1 MAQRVESETGI
12 LVYDHPLS
20 PYAQKVKIAL
30 LEKGVPF
37 RTIRPEGIGSGT
49 AAAAFGAAS
58 PRGEV
63 PALVEE
69 PDVRLF
75 DSTIILE
82 YIEDRWPDPPLLPR
96 EPLARARQRQI
107 EEVMDTHFE
116 AITWGLA
123 EIRYFG
129 RATGDLAE
137 AMEGRAQ
144 EQLRGWA
151 AWLTGELAGR
161 KFFAGDAFGWGDLC
175 VAPFLNGAV
184 GLGLSCEGEL
194 AAWLAR
200 VNERESVRRVREEAE
215 ANSFA
220 KPEVDLDA
228 LKDAIEKGL
237 FKREYRDH
245 RLEWMIKSGGLPV
258 VVEGLERENI
268 RFIEVFHV

>member
-1 MAQRVESETGI
+1 MADANDSESGI

-37 RTIRPEGIGSGT
+37 RTLRPEGIGSGR
-49 AAAAFGAAS
+49 AVAAFGAAS

-69 PDVRLF
+69 PNVRLF

-82 YIEDRWPDPPLLPR
+82 YIEERWPEPALLPSD
-96 EPLARARQRQI
+96 PLARARQRQL

-129 RATGDLAE
+129 RATGELAQQ
-137 AMEGRAQ
+137 MESRAS
-144 EQLRGWA
+144 EQLRGWS
-151 AWLTGELAGR
+151 AWLSRELDGR
-161 KFFAGDAFGWGDLC
+161 EWFAGATFGWGDLC

-184 GLGLSCEGEL
+184 GLGLECEGDL

-200 VNERESVRRVREEAE
+200 VNARDSVRRVREEAE

-228 LKDAIEKGL
+228 LKSAIRQGL

-245 RLEWMIKSGGLPV
+245 RLEWMIKSGGSSV
-258 VVEGLERENI
+258 VLEGLEKDNI
-268 RFIEVFHV
+268 RFIDVFRV